1 MKEPIPEV
9 CAPSK
14 FKRTFT
20 CYSKKELR
28 SFKREYNRTHHQKIT
43 QKKTVRIWKELM
55 DTLNC
60 QKESC
65 IAKRLNITTKRFA
78 PKHPSEWDKN
88 PTEWLSSNEITD
100 VLRQYERAYPEFKY
114 IGPSPA
120 DFYFRENGTC
130 VWEELCR
137 FNVHKMAQEKTKVG
151 IIFNLDTH
159 EGGGTHWVAVFMD
172 LVKKI
177 MYYFDST
184 GVPMKEEPHIYKFY
198 EKVKGQD
205 PEYRLLENHPVEHQ
219 FGNTECGIYV
229 LFFTILMIRTGN
241 FALFKNKQVFSDKA
255 MVRLRKK
262 LFN

>member
-1 MKEPIPEV
+1 MKRLPEV

-14 FKRTFT
+14 TKRAFS
-20 CYSKKELR
+20 CYSKKDLHR
-28 SFKREYNRTHHQKIT
+28 LKHRYNRTYREKIRHTRT
-43 QKKTVRIWKELM
+43 QSIWEELM
-55 DTLNC
+55 EKLQC

-65 IAKRLNITTKRFA
+65 IAARLNMKTHSFA
-78 PKHPSEWDKN
+78 PKHPDEWNKN
-88 PTEWLSSNEITD
+88 PTAWLSSDDITN
-100 VLRQYERAYPEFKY
+100 VLNQYERAYPEFKY

-137 FNVHKMAQEKTKVG
+137 FNVNEMARKKTKVG

-172 LVKKI
+172 LVKRK

-184 GVPMKEEPHIYKFY
+184 GVSMQEEPHIYKFF
-198 EKVKGQD
+198 EKVKKQD
-205 PEYRLLENHPVEHQ
+205 PRYTLIQNHPVEHQ

-229 LFFTILMIRTGN
+229 LFFTVLMIQTGN
-241 FALFKNKQVFSDKA
+241 FSLFKNKEVFSDKA
-255 MVRLRKK
+255 MIELRKK